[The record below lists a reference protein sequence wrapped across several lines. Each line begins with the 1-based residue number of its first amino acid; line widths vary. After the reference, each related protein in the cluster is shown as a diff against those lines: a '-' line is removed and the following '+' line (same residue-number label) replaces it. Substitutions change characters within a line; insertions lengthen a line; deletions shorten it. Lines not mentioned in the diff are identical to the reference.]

1 MYDDS
6 LEKKQSAHI
15 VVRPQLETAGAD
27 AEDTGEKLIG
37 REELRDVK
45 VLGQVW
51 ELFSQISRFLWE
63 RHSAFY
69 EQKVMKMNYF
79 RDFLIPFARPLP
91 VIGGS
96 NSRSRKDHR
105 NLCQQRCTAVFKRVY
120 NVI

>member
-27 AEDTGEKLIG
+27 AEDTGEKLIS

-51 ELFSQISRFLWE
+51 ELFSQISRFL
-63 RHSAFY
+63 
-69 EQKVMKMNYF
+69 
-79 RDFLIPFARPLP
+79 
-91 VIGGS
+91 
-96 NSRSRKDHR
+96 
-105 NLCQQRCTAVFKRVY
+105 
-120 NVI
+120 